1 MKKKKIIIAA
11 AVLLAVFL
19 IGGVVALFTDTDSAK
34 NTFTV
39 GNVTIDVEETAW
51 DALPDTNGNNIKDA
65 AENLVPGSTVT
76 KDPKVTNKSTSNPAY
91 VYLKVEAPCTT
102 NTNKELFPFQP
113 NSGWTLMTDGTCSGG
128 KVTRIYNYGTSS
140 SMTSLPAG
148 QSTGTLFDSVTL
160 AAVDSNDTYPENIDI
175 NITGYGVQTT
185 GLTATTPSTIW
196 SEAQFS

>member
-11 AVLLAVFL
+11 AVLLVVFL

-91 VYLKVEAPCTT
+91 V
-102 NTNKELFPFQP
+102 
-113 NSGWTLMTDGTCSGG
+113 
-128 KVTRIYNYGTSS
+128 
-140 SMTSLPAG
+140 
-148 QSTGTLFDSVTL
+148 
-160 AAVDSNDTYPENIDI
+160 
-175 NITGYGVQTT
+175 
-185 GLTATTPSTIW
+185 
-196 SEAQFS
+196 